1 DILPNCKMNS
11 SLFTLKHSNKRV
23 RPYPPFNH
31 PHRLK
36 YGYSINKEEVIAMM
50 WADII
55 LGIVKLIKGLI
66 DTFKK

>member
-1 DILPNCKMNS
+1 
-11 SLFTLKHSNKRV
+11 
-23 RPYPPFNH
+23 
-31 PHRLK
+31 
-36 YGYSINKEEVIAMM
+36 M

>member
-1 DILPNCKMNS
+1 
-11 SLFTLKHSNKRV
+11 
-23 RPYPPFNH
+23 
-31 PHRLK
+31 
-36 YGYSINKEEVIAMM
+36 MM

>member
-1 DILPNCKMNS
+1 
-11 SLFTLKHSNKRV
+11 KHSNKRV
-23 RPYPPFNH
+23 RPYPPFNL

>member
-1 DILPNCKMNS
+1 
-11 SLFTLKHSNKRV
+11 KRI

-36 YGYSINKEEVIAMM
+36 YGYSINKEEVITMM